1 MLRSEGDVEAP
12 VGKDDRF
19 ADAQERVPPEEGDFA
34 DEQER
39 IPPEVMAELEQLDE
53 GGLSPLQ
60 RAVLAGDVQR
70 VDDLLSHG
78 ADPDRVVVSADGR
91 LGTALM
97 SAVTLTDPATRLAIV
112 SMLLKAGA
120 DPNRLM
126 DGGSNP
132 PLRFLLENAEPG
144 SDDSL
149 GEVVRMLT
157 EHGAKMDHHLM
168 DLAQRH
174 SLFGIEYE
182 FRSRHASR
190 TPIEEPT
197 RLGCCLLPLAVI
209 VTLLGVVLFV
219 VSQYVDLKEL
229 MGF

>member
-1 MLRSEGDVEAP
+1 MEARE
-12 VGKDDRF
+12 DIT
-19 ADAQERVPPEEGDFA
+19 
-34 DEQER
+34 EQER
-39 IPPEVMAELEQLDE
+39 PFASGAEGEPPFPEEEPEFEQLDE

-60 RAVLAGDVQR
+60 RAVLSGDVQR
-70 VDDLLSHG
+70 VDALLSEG

-97 SAVTLTDPATRLAIV
+97 SAVTLKDPATRLAIV
-112 SMLLKAGA
+112 AELLKAGA

-149 GEVVRMLT
+149 GEVVRALT
-157 EHGAKMDHHLM
+157 DHGARMDRNLLE
-168 DLAQRH
+168 LAQEH

-182 FRSRHASR
+182 FRRRHASN

-197 RLGCCLLPLAVI
+197 RMGCCLLPLAVI
-209 VTLLGVVLFV
+209 GTLLAAALFV

>member
-1 MLRSEGDVEAP
+1 MEAP
-12 VGKDDRF
+12 VGKDGRL
-19 ADAQERVPPEEGDFA
+19 ADAQERVPPEVT
-34 DEQER
+34 
-39 IPPEVMAELEQLDE
+39 PELEQLDE

-60 RAVLAGDVQR
+60 RAVLSGDVQR
-70 VDDLLSHG
+70 VDDLLSQG

-97 SAVTLTDPATRLAIV
+97 SAVTLKDPATRLAAV
-112 SMLLKAGA
+112 AMLLKAGA

-132 PLRFLLENAEPG
+132 PLRYLLENAEPG

-149 GEVVRMLT
+149 GEVVRALT
-157 EHGAKMDHHLM
+157 DHGARMDHNLM
-168 DLAQRH
+168 VLAQKH

-182 FRSRHASR
+182 FKRRHASN

-209 VTLLGVVLFV
+209 LTLLGVVLFV

-229 MGF
+229 MGL

>member
-1 MLRSEGDVEAP
+1 MDSPDENNVEA
-12 VGKDDRF
+12 RF
-19 ADAQERVPPEEGDFA
+19 GGAQGRGLREETPPEF
-34 DEQER
+34 
-39 IPPEVMAELEQLDE
+39 EQLDE

-60 RAVLAGDVQR
+60 RAVLSGNVQR
-70 VDDLLSHG
+70 VDDLLAQG

-97 SAVTLTDPATRLAIV
+97 SAITLKDPATRLAIV
-112 SMLLKAGA
+112 AMLLKAGA

-132 PLRFLLENAEPG
+132 PLRYLLENAEPG

-149 GEVVRMLT
+149 GEVVRALT
-157 EHGAKMDHHLM
+157 DHGARMDHNLM
-168 DLAQRH
+168 ELAQEH

-182 FRSRHASR
+182 FKRRHASN
-190 TPIEEPT
+190 TPIEEPA

-209 VTLLGVVLFV
+209 ATLLGVVLFV
-219 VSQYVDLKEL
+219 VSQYVDLKKL
-229 MGF
+229 LGL

>member
-1 MLRSEGDVEAP
+1 MDSPEENAGA
-12 VGKDDRF
+12 RF
-19 ADAQERVPPEEGDFA
+19 GGAQEGGPREDVPPEF
-34 DEQER
+34 
-39 IPPEVMAELEQLDE
+39 EQLDE

-60 RAVLAGDVQR
+60 RAVLSGDVQR
-70 VDDLLSHG
+70 VDDLLAQG
-78 ADPDRVVVSADGR
+78 ADPDRVVVSTDGR

-97 SAVTLTDPATRLAIV
+97 SAVTLKDPATRLAIV
-112 SMLLKAGA
+112 AMLLKSGA

-132 PLRFLLENAEPG
+132 PLRYLLENAEPG

-149 GEVVRMLT
+149 GEVVRALT
-157 EHGAKMDHHLM
+157 DHGARMDRNLM
-168 DLAQRH
+168 ELAQEH

-182 FRSRHASR
+182 FKRRHASN

-209 VTLLGVVLFV
+209 ATLLGVVLFV
-219 VSQYVDLKEL
+219 VSQYVDLKKL
-229 MGF
+229 LGL

>member
-1 MLRSEGDVEAP
+1 MVDEP
-12 VGKDDRF
+12 DDII
-19 ADAQERVPPEEGDFA
+19 DGGPPIGGPGPVPPEGAYFGDGTA
-34 DEQER
+34 AEPPTDEE
-39 IPPEVMAELEQLDE
+39 PEFEQLDE

-60 RAVLAGDVQR
+60 RAVLSGDIHR
-70 VDDLLSHG
+70 VDELLSRG

-97 SAVTLTDPATRLAIV
+97 SAITLRDPATRLAVV

-120 DPNRLM
+120 NPNRLM

-149 GEVVRMLT
+149 GEVVRALT
-157 EHGAKMDHHLM
+157 DHGARMDHSLM
-168 DLAQRH
+168 ELAQEH

-182 FRSRHASR
+182 FKRRHASD

-197 RLGCCLLPLAVI
+197 RMGCCLLPLAVI
-209 VTLLGVVLFV
+209 GTLVAVILFV
-219 VSQYVDLKEL
+219 VSQYVDLAEL

>member
-1 MLRSEGDVEAP
+1 MEETEDIVDSPPMEEQVHPMAPGLADRGGMPSPDEGD
-12 VGKDDRF
+12 
-19 ADAQERVPPEEGDFA
+19 PEF
-34 DEQER
+34 
-39 IPPEVMAELEQLDE
+39 EQLDE

-60 RAVLAGDVQR
+60 RAVLAGDIKR
-70 VDDLLSHG
+70 IDDLLTQG

-97 SAVTLTDPATRLAIV
+97 SAITLKDPATRLAAV
-112 SMLLKAGA
+112 TMLLKAGA

-149 GEVVRMLT
+149 GEVVRALT
-157 EHGAKMDHHLM
+157 DHGARMDHRLM
-168 DLAQRH
+168 ELAQEH

-182 FRSRHASR
+182 FKRRHASN

-197 RLGCCLLPLAVI
+197 RMGCCLLPLAVI
-209 VTLLGVVLFV
+209 GTLLAVALFV
-219 VSQYVDLKEL
+219 VAQYVDLMEL

>member
-1 MLRSEGDVEAP
+1 MDSPEEREGA
-12 VGKDDRF
+12 RF
-19 ADAQERVPPEEGDFA
+19 DGAQGRRPREEDPPEF
-34 DEQER
+34 
-39 IPPEVMAELEQLDE
+39 EQLDE

-60 RAVLAGDVQR
+60 RAVLSGDVQR
-70 VDDLLSHG
+70 VDELLSRG

-97 SAVTLTDPATRLAIV
+97 SAVTLKDPATRLAIV
-112 SMLLKAGA
+112 AMLLKAGA

-132 PLRFLLENAEPG
+132 PLRYLLENAEPG

-149 GEVVRMLT
+149 GEVVRALT
-157 EHGAKMDHHLM
+157 DHGARMDRDLM
-168 DLAQRH
+168 ELAQEH

-182 FRSRHASR
+182 FKRRHASN

-209 VTLLGVVLFV
+209 ATLLGVVLFV

-229 MGF
+229 MGL

>member
-1 MLRSEGDVEAP
+1 M
-12 VGKDDRF
+12 
-19 ADAQERVPPEEGDFA
+19 VPPEESDFVRFDGA
-34 DEQER
+34 QGRGPQEDA
-39 IPPEVMAELEQLDE
+39 PPEFEQLDE

-70 VDDLLSHG
+70 VDDLLTQG

-97 SAVTLTDPATRLAIV
+97 SAVTLKDPATRLAIV
-112 SMLLKAGA
+112 AMLLKSGA

-132 PLRFLLENAEPG
+132 PLRYLLENAEPG

-149 GEVVRMLT
+149 GEVVRALT
-157 EHGAKMDHHLM
+157 DHGARMDHDLM
-168 DLAQRH
+168 ELAQEH

-182 FRSRHASR
+182 FKRRHASN

-197 RLGCCLLPLAVI
+197 RIGCCLLPLAVLA
-209 VTLLGVVLFV
+209 TLFGVVLFV
-219 VSQYVDLKEL
+219 VSQYVDLKKL
-229 MGF
+229 LGL

>member
-1 MLRSEGDVEAP
+1 MDSPEEREGASLD
-12 VGKDDRF
+12 G
-19 ADAQERVPPEEGDFA
+19 AQGRRPRKEEPPEF
-34 DEQER
+34 
-39 IPPEVMAELEQLDE
+39 EQLDE

-60 RAVLAGDVQR
+60 RAVLSGDVQR
-70 VDDLLSHG
+70 VDELLSRG
-78 ADPDRVVVSADGR
+78 AEPDRVVVSADGR

-97 SAVTLTDPATRLAIV
+97 SAVTLKDPATRLAIV
-112 SMLLKAGA
+112 AMLLKAGA

-132 PLRFLLENAEPG
+132 PLRYLLENAEPG

-149 GEVVRMLT
+149 GEVVRALT
-157 EHGAKMDHHLM
+157 DHGARMDRDLM
-168 DLAQRH
+168 ELAQEH

-182 FRSRHASR
+182 FKRRHASN

-209 VTLLGVVLFV
+209 ATLLGVVLFV

-229 MGF
+229 MGL

>member
-1 MLRSEGDVEAP
+1 MDSPEEREGARLD
-12 VGKDDRF
+12 G
-19 ADAQERVPPEEGDFA
+19 AQGRRPREEEPPEF
-34 DEQER
+34 
-39 IPPEVMAELEQLDE
+39 EQLDE

-60 RAVLAGDVQR
+60 RAVLSGDVQR
-70 VDDLLSHG
+70 VDELLSRG
-78 ADPDRVVVSADGR
+78 AEPDRVVVSADGR

-97 SAVTLTDPATRLAIV
+97 SAVTLKDPATRLAIV
-112 SMLLKAGA
+112 AMLLKAGA

-132 PLRFLLENAEPG
+132 PLRYLLENAEPG

-149 GEVVRMLT
+149 GEVVRALT
-157 EHGAKMDHHLM
+157 DHGARMDRDLM
-168 DLAQRH
+168 ELAQEH

-182 FRSRHASR
+182 FKRRHASN

-209 VTLLGVVLFV
+209 ATLLGVVLFV
-219 VSQYVDLKEL
+219 VSQYVDLKKL

>member
-1 MLRSEGDVEAP
+1 MEGPE
-12 VGKDDRF
+12 GKDDRI
-19 ADAQERVPPEEGDFA
+19 ADAQERVPPEVT
-34 DEQER
+34 
-39 IPPEVMAELEQLDE
+39 PELEQLDA

-70 VDDLLSHG
+70 VDDLLSQG
-78 ADPDRVVVSADGR
+78 ANPDRVVVSADGR

-97 SAVTLTDPATRLAIV
+97 SAITLRDPATRLAIV

-132 PLRFLLENAEPG
+132 PLRYLLENAEPG
-144 SDDSL
+144 SDDLL
-149 GEVVRMLT
+149 GEVVRTLV
-157 EHGAKMDHHLM
+157 EHGARMDHNLM
-168 DLAQRH
+168 DLAQQH

-182 FRSRHASR
+182 FKSRHASN

-197 RLGCCLLPLAVI
+197 RIGCCLLPLAVI
-209 VTLLGVVLFV
+209 ATLLGVVLFV

>member
-1 MLRSEGDVEAP
+1 MKVDS
-12 VGKDDRF
+12 
-19 ADAQERVPPEEGDFA
+19 PEENAGARA
-34 DEQER
+34 DDVQDIGLHDGVPLEF
-39 IPPEVMAELEQLDE
+39 EQLDE

-60 RAVLAGDVQR
+60 RAVLSGDIQR
-70 VDDLLSHG
+70 VDDLIAQG

-97 SAVTLTDPATRLAIV
+97 SAVTIKDPATRLAV
-112 SMLLKAGA
+112 VAMLLKAGA

-132 PLRFLLENAEPG
+132 PLRYLLENAEPG

-149 GEVVRMLT
+149 GEVVRALT
-157 EHGAKMDHHLM
+157 DHGARMDRDLM
-168 DLAQRH
+168 ELAQEH

-182 FRSRHASR
+182 FKRRHASN

-197 RLGCCLLPLAVI
+197 RIGCCLLPLAVI
-209 VTLLGVVLFV
+209 LTLLGVALFV

>member
-1 MLRSEGDVEAP
+1 MDSPEEREGARLD
-12 VGKDDRF
+12 G
-19 ADAQERVPPEEGDFA
+19 AQGRRPREEEPPEF
-34 DEQER
+34 
-39 IPPEVMAELEQLDE
+39 EQLDE

-60 RAVLAGDVQR
+60 RAVLSGDVQR
-70 VDDLLSHG
+70 VDELLSRG
-78 ADPDRVVVSADGR
+78 AEPDRVVVSADGR

-97 SAVTLTDPATRLAIV
+97 SAVTLKDPATRLAIV
-112 SMLLKAGA
+112 AMLLKAGA

-132 PLRFLLENAEPG
+132 PLRYLLENAEPG

-149 GEVVRMLT
+149 GEVVRALT
-157 EHGAKMDHHLM
+157 DHGARMDRDLM
-168 DLAQRH
+168 ELAQEH

-182 FRSRHASR
+182 FKRRHASN

-209 VTLLGVVLFV
+209 ATLLGVVLFV

-229 MGF
+229 MGL

>member
-1 MLRSEGDVEAP
+1 MRVVESEDMEEGLFSYDRHDSLGDE
-12 VGKDDRF
+12 
-19 ADAQERVPPEEGDFA
+19 VPP
-34 DEQER
+34 
-39 IPPEVMAELEQLDE
+39 ELEQLDE

-70 VDDLLSHG
+70 VDDLLSQG

-97 SAVTLTDPATRLAIV
+97 SAVTLKDPATRLAIV
-112 SMLLKAGA
+112 SELLKAGA
-120 DPNRLM
+120 NPNRLM
-126 DGGSNP
+126 DGGANP
-132 PLRFLLENAEPG
+132 PLRYLLENAEPG

-149 GEVVRMLT
+149 GEVVRALT
-157 EHGAKMDHHLM
+157 NHGAKMDHELLE
-168 DLAQRH
+168 LAQEH

-182 FRSRHASR
+182 FRRRHASA
-190 TPIEEPT
+190 TPIEEPA

-209 VTLLGVVLFV
+209 GTLLAVALFV
-219 VSQYVDLKEL
+219 VSQYVDLMEL